1 MSEHKIGCEQARI
14 LMMGQLDGELNEAE
28 SRQLSEHLSDCE
40 SCSQQYEAFV
50 QLKKGTSE
58 MKFKPLPEMYWD
70 EYWTHVYNKIER
82 GISWILVSIGA
93 ILVLAYSLYQA
104 MDEFFHNPAE
114 PLIMKIGVG
123 VLILGMIVLFISV
136 IREKLMVRTVDK
148 YRSVKR

>member
-1 MSEHKIGCEQARI
+1 MSEHKISCERARI
-14 LMMGQLDGELNEAE
+14 LMMGQLDGELGEVE
-28 SRQLSEHLSDCE
+28 SRLLKEHLNSCE
-40 SCSQQYEAFV
+40 NCSQQYEAFV

-104 MDEFFHNPAE
+104 MDEFFYNPAE

-123 VLILGMIVLFISV
+123 VLILGMIVLFVSV
-136 IREKLMVRTVDK
+136 VREKLMVRPVDK